1 MLHSSFLIPALL
13 LALAIYLAAP
23 AFIALARQHPDRRLI
38 YKLSPLSLLSF
49 ILWLVLL
56 AWAFTGKR
64 DDAILSRYVSKLRRN
79 NRLPLAISLLVFFGL
94 AGNLLPLMR

>member
-23 AFIALARQHPDRRLI
+23 AFIARARQHPDRRLI

-94 AGNLLPLMR
+94 AGSLLPLMR